1 MLRLLTHMCG
11 VFLHLEGFPSFLCYN
26 VVPFFNNI
34 YPQAFNFTHTILSYI
49 LHFSSSTLMDVD
61 EIDFF
66 LSCLFGQESYRP
78 LTFLVSSG
86 IPNIFQGL
94 PFQVTIRLSRM
105 RCVQPLVTRSS

>member
-1 MLRLLTHMCG
+1 MLPLLTPVCG
-11 VFLHLEGFPSFLCYN
+11 VFLHLEVFLSFLCYD
-26 VVPFFNNI
+26 VVRFFKNI
-34 YPQAFNFTHTILSYI
+34 CPQAFNFIHTILNYI
-49 LHFSSSTLMDVD
+49 FYFSSSTFIGVD

-78 LTFLVSSG
+78 LTSLVSSG

-105 RCVQPLVTRSS
+105 RCVRPLVTRSS